1 MKELKSLQRL
11 VSDLAELAQLEAL
24 VAILLDEI
32 IQALSKG
39 LKDETRVLDLI
50 RRSVDEIILKLDDV
64 VLAATLVFDIG
75 QDV

>member
-64 VLAATLVFDIG
+64 VLAATLVLDIG